1 MHVSYNAKAL
11 QVEHRVIAAHGRLR
25 ESRTGCFALVLTTGV
40 PGAASNREALGA
52 ADNSMEGVELRTID
66 YSVVVFHQNVPASFK
81 RVEDDRP
88 SIAKLDL
95 KDRVLVL
102 APPFL
107 TR

>member
-11 QVEHRVIAAHGRLR
+11 QVEHRMIAAHCRLR
-25 ESRTGCFALVLTTGV
+25 ESCTGCFALILTTSI
-40 PGAASNREALGA
+40 PGTASNSETLGA